1 MSAIPSRRVFI
12 VVVLLITAV
21 AGALLRSFS
30 APQSTPYY
38 LGTLLMVM
46 WVPIVGNVISFIVNR
61 FRPTAPESP
70 SFSEPFVPHVGVE
83 LKLQPEQNPDLPRKE
98 QDGRIHC
105 LFVAGT
111 EGFSARVS
119 LHKTHA
125 LNNLQGAEA
134 QFLVPVAALP
144 KFPIGATFQLMQ
156 GRSSIGTG
164 QVLSLSPNA

>member
-1 MSAIPSRRVFI
+1 MSAIPSHRVFI
-12 VVVLLITAV
+12 VLVLLVTAV

-38 LGTLLMVM
+38 VGTLLMVM
-46 WVPIVGNVISFIVNR
+46 WVPIVGNIISFIVNR
-61 FRPTAPESP
+61 FRRAAPEPP

-83 LKLQPEQNPDLPRKE
+83 LKLQSEQSLDLPREE

-105 LFVAGT
+105 LFISGT

-119 LHKTHA
+119 LRKSHA
-125 LNNLQGAEA
+125 AVSKLLPAEA
-134 QFLVPVAALP
+134 QFLVPAVALP
-144 KFPIGATFQLMQ
+144 KFPIGATFLLMQ

-164 QVLSLSPNA
+164 QVLSLPPN